1 MQKGVGEGIDAAA
14 LAGAVAIALS
24 KNLTPGEQNILGNFI
39 TAVGASVLTIA
50 AVAQTVSEESAE
62 SSSTAQASEKQNPKS

>member
-14 LAGAVAIALS
+14 LAGTVAIALS

-50 AVAQTVSEESAE
+50 AVAQTVSEEAAE
-62 SSSTAQASEKQNPKS
+62 SGSTAQASEKQKRKS